1 MEPEEFFWWG
11 SLASNTET
19 RSDGEIKG
27 LDTRC
32 LIVRNKM
39 LAALIKTGVLEQF
52 FSSVEETF

>member
-1 MEPEEFFWWG
+1 MEPDEFFWWG

-19 RSDGEIKG
+19 RSGGEIKR
-27 LDTRC
+27 LDARC